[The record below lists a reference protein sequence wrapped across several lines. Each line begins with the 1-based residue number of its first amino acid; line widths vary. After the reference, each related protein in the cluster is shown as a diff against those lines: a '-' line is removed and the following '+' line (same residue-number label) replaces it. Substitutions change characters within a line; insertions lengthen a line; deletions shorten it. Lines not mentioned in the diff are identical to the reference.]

1 MCGVAPERQSAG
13 RTRLA
18 RPELVTLYGVWIP
31 GTLDPG
37 VGRAPWTGQ
46 RVVLRRFVALGKEFS
61 QTTWWIVGG
70 GVLEE
75 KRTVEGAVVNQRV
88 EVRKR
93 EAVNWKVKRASWI
106 IKKATSES

>member
-70 GVLEE
+70 GCFGREE
-75 KRTVEGAVVNQRV
+75 DGRG
-88 EVRKR
+88 
-93 EAVNWKVKRASWI
+93 SC
-106 IKKATSES
+106 SESKSRGAKERGSELEGEEGKLDYQKSNE